1 MLVEDAR
8 FVNGSRML
16 ADERAGRANRAG
28 VNRQGNT
35 CREAAYLNLRLQ
47 RTRLRRAAAL
57 GVRRNTVE

>member
-28 VNRQGNT
+28 ANRQGKNLPRSGLLEH
-35 CREAAYLNLRLQ
+35 CDPSDPLNLSLAGFERW
-47 RTRLRRAAAL
+47 RVKT
-57 GVRRNTVE
+57 

>member
-47 RTRLRRAAAL
+47 RTR
-57 GVRRNTVE
+57 